1 MNRYIGERQIRI
13 DKCIRERHRQKERDA
28 EEKDRDRRR
37 EIQRRKTNKD

>member
-13 DKCIRERHRQKERDA
+13 EKYIRQRNRQKERDA